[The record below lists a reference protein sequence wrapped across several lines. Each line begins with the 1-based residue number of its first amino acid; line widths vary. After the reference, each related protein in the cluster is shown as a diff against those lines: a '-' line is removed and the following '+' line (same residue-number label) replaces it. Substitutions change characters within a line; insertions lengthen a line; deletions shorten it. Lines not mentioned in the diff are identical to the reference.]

1 MSTIAQDYL
10 AQADAAIAAGEL
22 DQAETL
28 LKQAEMAQKAAAIK
42 AVETKTVEANRLP
55 IPAAEAAPVV
65 EAANDIA
72 VKSWY
77 HRQYG
82 DESTAMDQVMSEL
95 YGRDHRKFAWAKSAD
110 FVRYIRTGQA
120 DPQLHRSMVYS
131 PAQVESFLQLGMSV
145 GELKATQVESQD
157 TLGGYLVP
165 EDFRD
170 RMVQRLQG
178 MTAMRQVAEV
188 MTTTRDRVTMP
199 VATGGDDRY
208 TGAVRVYKV
217 DESPTATQAETNAT
231 FGQVTIPVHTMM
243 GHVSVSK
250 NLTEDAQGALAIL
263 PYLERQFASAFAI
276 FDDEQYLIGNG
287 VAGPQGVLK
296 DATTGGPFTFSYGTV
311 TVQNSGNATGLV
323 GDAFRNLPYAIA
335 SQYRMAGGKWIMSRG
350 TVRVV
355 KTLKAGDGTYL
366 WSGRG
371 DTPQLQQG
379 QPPSLEGYGLLE
391 SEVLAAPTTNS
402 GVAYTANVHPV
413 LFVTQGAYLIVDR
426 IGMDVTRYDDSST
439 GKTNTI
445 VLVARKRGGGQV
457 INPWGIAVM
466 KVAA

>member
-157 TLGGYLVP
+157 TLGGL
-165 EDFRD
+165 
-170 RMVQRLQG
+170 
-178 MTAMRQVAEV
+178 TARF
-188 MTTTRDRVTMP
+188 
-199 VATGGDDRY
+199 
-208 TGAVRVYKV
+208 
-217 DESPTATQAETNAT
+217 N
-231 FGQVTIPVHTMM
+231 
-243 GHVSVSK
+243 
-250 NLTEDAQGALAIL
+250 
-263 PYLERQFASAFAI
+263 
-276 FDDEQYLIGNG
+276 
-287 VAGPQGVLK
+287 
-296 DATTGGPFTFSYGTV
+296 
-311 TVQNSGNATGLV
+311 
-323 GDAFRNLPYAIA
+323 
-335 SQYRMAGGKWIMSRG
+335 
-350 TVRVV
+350 
-355 KTLKAGDGTYL
+355 
-366 WSGRG
+366 
-371 DTPQLQQG
+371 
-379 QPPSLEGYGLLE
+379 
-391 SEVLAAPTTNS
+391 
-402 GVAYTANVHPV
+402 
-413 LFVTQGAYLIVDR
+413 
-426 IGMDVTRYDDSST
+426 
-439 GKTNTI
+439 
-445 VLVARKRGGGQV
+445 
-457 INPWGIAVM
+457 
-466 KVAA
+466 